1 MHLNGKSIMNA
12 RPWHADFRRRL
23 LAGDELTGTFFK
35 TPSTMLAEVIGTT
48 GLDVICLDAEHSPF
62 DRSALDG
69 CLLALRAAAMPA
81 LVRVPNASNEQIL
94 NALDCGAVGV
104 VVPHVCSAAEAQA
117 IASATRYGAGGRG
130 YAGST
135 RAAGYG
141 TRSLATNLQDGN
153 AQSTVIAQIEDL
165 PALEEIDAIAAVEGI
180 DALFIGMMDLTVALG
195 ETQPDAPA
203 VVAACD
209 SILDA
214 ARRYGRRVGLFTPRL
229 DDLPG
234 WRRKGASLFLLGS
247 DHAFMRQG
255 VDAMLGKVRA

>member
-1 MHLNGKSIMNA
+1 MNA
-12 RPWHADFRRRL
+12 KPWHADFRRRL
-23 LAGDELTGTFFK
+23 LAGEDLIGTFFK
-35 TPSTMLAEVIGTT
+35 TPSTMLAEVVAGTA
-48 GLDVICLDAEHSPF
+48 LDVICLDAEHSPF
-62 DRSALDG
+62 DRAALDG

-81 LVRVPNASNEQIL
+81 LVRIPGMQHEHIL

-117 IASATRYGAGGRG
+117 ISRAARYGAGGRG

-141 TRSLATNLQDGN
+141 TRSLATNLRDGN
-153 AQSTVIAQIEDL
+153 AQATVIAQIEDL
-165 PALEEIDAIAAVEGI
+165 EALEQVDAIAAVEGI

-209 SILDA
+209 RVLDA
-214 ARRYGRRVGLFTPRL
+214 ARSHGRRVGLFTPRL

-247 DHAFMRQG
+247 DHAFVRQG
-255 VDAMLGKVRA
+255 VDAMLGKART